1 MARSDVRSVCL
12 WKSVSEGEFEYV
24 EGRPVPLSRPG
35 RVAVGAS
42 DAQWLDQG
50 GPMVWR
56 VTEAPLFG
64 EVRGEGQGQVCLTVS
79 TGGLLLEVCSSG
91 DLSERDV
98 HEVSILLGSM
108 AQFMGDREAAP
119 ASMGMAPA
127 GAEFELLDLTFV
139 ESVAMGDRD
148 FVVEI
153 LSMSL
158 QGFTDGWRS
167 ITASLDAGDRAAAA
181 AEAHK
186 LRSTARTVGASLV
199 DEALLT
205 LETAVDLPTARGRQ
219 SEVGAVVALIRA
231 EIQATL
237 HGMS

>member
-1 MARSDVRSVCL
+1 MARSDLRSVCL
-12 WKSVSEGEFEYV
+12 WNRVSAGEFESV
-24 EGRPVPLSRPG
+24 GCRPVHLSRPG
-35 RVAVGAS
+35 RVGIGAS

-64 EVRGEGQGQVCLTVS
+64 AAEGGRVYLTMS
-79 TGGLLLEVCSSG
+79 TGGLLLEVCSEG

-98 HEVSILLGSM
+98 HEVSTLLGSM
-108 AQFMGDREAAP
+108 AHLMGDHEDAP
-119 ASMGMAPA
+119 DSVSTVPTGL
-127 GAEFELLDLTFV
+127 EFELLDLTFV

-158 QGFTDGWRS
+158 QGFAEGWDAIR
-167 ITASLDAGDRAAAA
+167 ASLDEGDRAAAS

-205 LETAVDLPTARGRQ
+205 LETAVDLPTARTRQ
-219 SEVGAVVALIRA
+219 SEVGVVVSRIRA

-237 HGMS
+237 HGIS